1 MYILFAL
8 MNFFISVNL
17 NLIFTIYL
25 HSIHMVAELGQE
37 SPGEYTEMRTN
48 NFIKLRGK
56 SLKPKVTNPAAD

>member
-1 MYILFAL
+1 

-25 HSIHMVAELGQE
+25 HSIHMVLGQE
-37 SPGEYTEMRTN
+37 SPREYTEMRTN
-48 NFIKLRGK
+48 NFIKLKGK